1 MVHEGFDY
9 SKGDKTYRDSSGDVQ
24 GEKDV
29 QCTMFSVLRDHLGD
43 FILLKNV
50 GVHNYGVPGLG
61 RNYIISSA
69 KQKASETLLEPPA
82 KLVRSE

>member
-1 MVHEGFDY
+1 M
-9 SKGDKTYRDSSGDVQ
+9 
-24 GEKDV
+24 
-29 QCTMFSVLRDHLGD
+29 LRDCLGD
-43 FILLKNV
+43 LILLTNV
-50 GVHNYGVPGLG
+50 VVHNYGVPGLG